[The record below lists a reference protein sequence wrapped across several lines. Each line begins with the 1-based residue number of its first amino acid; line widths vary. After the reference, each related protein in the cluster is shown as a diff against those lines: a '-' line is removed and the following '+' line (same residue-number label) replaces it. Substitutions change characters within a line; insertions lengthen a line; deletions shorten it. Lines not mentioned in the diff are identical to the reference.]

1 MPIVRDLGV
10 IVIHGVHHLSRRQ
23 AGWLFALV
31 ALMAM
36 LSGTGGVGADDVPLA
51 IRGYDPVGYF
61 TDVKALP
68 GRPEF
73 ELELQEHRYRFVSTA
88 HRELFKA
95 DPARYA
101 PQFSSHCAI
110 SLARGEVVEGNPEYW
125 LISEGKL
132 YLFGKPTGPAAFQQA
147 LTENVEKARQ
157 NAWLIEK

>member
-10 IVIHGVHHLSRRQ
+10 IAAHGVHRLSRRR
-23 AGWLFALV
+23 AGFIFGLV
-31 ALMAM
+31 ALIAM
-36 LSGTGGVGADDVPLA
+36 SATTGGVGADDVRLA

-61 TDVKALP
+61 TDGKALP

-73 ELELQEHRYRFVSTA
+73 ELEWNEHLYRFVSAA

-95 DPARYA
+95 EPVRYA
-101 PQFSSHCAI
+101 PQFSSYCAM
-110 SLARGEVVEGNPEYW
+110 SLTRGEVVEANPEYW

-147 LTENVEKARQ
+147 LIENVEKAHQ

>member
-10 IVIHGVHHLSRRQ
+10 IAVDGVHRLSRRH
-23 AGWLFALV
+23 ASWLFSLV

-36 LSGTGGVGADDVPLA
+36 LSATGSVGAGDVPLA

-61 TDVKALP
+61 TDGKALP

-73 ELELQEHRYRFVSTA
+73 ELEWDKHRYRFVSTA

-101 PQFSSHCAI
+101 PQFSSYCAI
-110 SLARGEVVEGNPEYW
+110 SLTRGEVVEGNPEYW
-125 LISEGKL
+125 LIGEGKL

-157 NAWLIEK
+157 NVWLIEK